1 MFIWIQKF
9 HSSLFTNDWVWCIA
23 AAPLRM
29 PSCRWI
35 CCSCCRLFSG
45 SLSTNRNQKEPHPC
59 CFHACTMMLHVC
71 GTVGAV
77 LAPSSKRR
85 KLGGWSIQSCR
96 GPPLCVEQL
105 LREIL
110 EMTRKQIEKKQTE
123 ESNWSI
129 WLYNCIWQKQV
140 TTMIVR
146 RIGDNQKLTLG
157 SPSWTCLSFSDRS
170 KRSLAAPLQL

>member
-45 SLSTNRNQKEPHPC
+45 SLNTNRNQKEPHPC

-110 EMTRKQIEKKQTE
+110 EMTRKQIEKK
-123 ESNWSI
+123 
-129 WLYNCIWQKQV
+129 
-140 TTMIVR
+140 
-146 RIGDNQKLTLG
+146 
-157 SPSWTCLSFSDRS
+157 RS
-170 KRSLAAPLQL
+170 KLKNLIDLYDYIIVFDKNKWQLWLWGA